1 MNKNSDLLQD
11 CVESRLNF
19 LKKGYYD
26 RVNYKNSIKIGICF
40 EEQIY
45 NKQIKNDSF
54 DIKMDK
60 IITEKSIY

>member
-26 RVNYKNSIKIGICF
+26 RVIEKLKELIYLGLNDLKNIDIIDSGCGPGF
-40 EEQIY
+40 Y
-45 NKQIKNDSF
+45 MNKLKEFLDS
-54 DIKMDK
+54 
-60 IITEKSIY
+60 